1 MSKKSVLFAAALAAV
16 LGWISVAAPGE
27 KSRHDSPPEK
37 QGNARSDGPPSE
49 AEAGRQGKR
58 NEEGHKGENHVKMGE
73 AERRRFGI
81 EVATAGPGRMNREL
95 DLPGE
100 IVVNTDRM
108 AHIVPQMPGVVREVR
123 KTLGDRVKQGEV
135 MAVIESRDLARA
147 KADYLAALERVSLAE
162 AKYVRE
168 EALWKKKISA
178 EMDYLDAR
186 QALAEARITLR
197 SEAQKLRALGFPGDY
212 LKRLPQ
218 MPDESLTRF
227 EIVAPFDGTVIERH
241 INRGEVLK
249 EETEVF
255 QIADLSSV
263 WVNIGVYQKDLPSI
277 RKGQTVS
284 VSTGLAG
291 NPEGNTARAEIAF
304 VSPLVKEQTRTAL
317 ARVILPNPAGQ
328 WRPGMF
334 VNVRVSVEI
343 LSLPVM
349 IPERAIQTLE
359 EESVVF
365 VKEGEG
371 FEARPVTVGLSADG
385 YVEILSGLSSGEQF
399 VSKGG
404 FSLKSELKKETL
416 SGHGH

>member
-1 MSKKSVLFAAALAAV
+1 
-16 LGWISVAAPGE
+16 
-27 KSRHDSPPEK
+27 
-37 QGNARSDGPPSE
+37 
-49 AEAGRQGKR
+49 
-58 NEEGHKGENHVKMGE
+58 
-73 AERRRFGI
+73 
-81 EVATAGPGRMNREL
+81 
-95 DLPGE
+95 
-100 IVVNTDRM
+100 
-108 AHIVPQMPGVVREVR
+108 
-123 KTLGDRVKQGEV
+123 
-135 MAVIESRDLARA
+135 
-147 KADYLAALERVSLAE
+147 
-162 AKYVRE
+162 
-168 EALWKKKISA
+168 
-178 EMDYLDAR
+178 
-186 QALAEARITLR
+186 
-197 SEAQKLRALGFPGDY
+197 